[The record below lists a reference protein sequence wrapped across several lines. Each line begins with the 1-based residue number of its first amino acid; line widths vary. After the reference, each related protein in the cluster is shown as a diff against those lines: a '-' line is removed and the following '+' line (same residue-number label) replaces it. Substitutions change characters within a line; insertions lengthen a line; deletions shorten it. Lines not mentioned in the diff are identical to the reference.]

1 MNKIEIRLVN
11 KARMLLELPHGESSL
26 PEIVKIL
33 EEVYLWG
40 NLDAKLPQWG
50 SEECLLKVKHNVEN
64 SES

>member
-1 MNKIEIRLVN
+1 M
-11 KARMLLELPHGESSL
+11 ELPHGESSL

-50 SEECLLKVKHNVEN
+50 NEECLLKVKHSVEN